1 MRRTVVLL
9 AAACLALAGCSSGG
23 EPEKETV
30 TVTASASPSVDAA
43 VAKAACTDAWY
54 ALMTADGYDPDVEPA
69 TPSECEGLPGQ
80 AALYF
85 EALKR
90 RNAEARESFD
100 ACTDDPTCTEW
111 PVATP

>member
-30 TVTASASPSVDAA
+30 TVTASASPS
-43 VAKAACTDAWY
+43 
-54 ALMTADGYDPDVEPA
+54 
-69 TPSECEGLPGQ
+69 ECEGLPGQ

-90 RNAEARESFD
+90 RNEEARESFD